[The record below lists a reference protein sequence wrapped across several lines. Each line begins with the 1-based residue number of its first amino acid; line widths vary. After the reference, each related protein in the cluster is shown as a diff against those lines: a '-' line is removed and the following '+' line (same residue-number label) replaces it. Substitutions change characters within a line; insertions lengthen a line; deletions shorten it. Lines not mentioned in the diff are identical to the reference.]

1 MLEASFSEGEIKKG
15 IDSSYVVGAPSPDGF
30 SFLFYQKFC
39 SVIKTYFMALVRGF
53 ERGGGG

>member
-39 SVIKTYFMALVRGF
+39 SVIKTYFMALVRG
-53 ERGGGG
+53 GGGLI